1 MGSYKM
7 YKRDREKEIKT
18 VLNELEQLVL
28 EAEKETERV
37 EEEYSGD
44 VEEYWTQE
52 AYEAGLYKAYALCKK
67 VFED

>member
-1 MGSYKM
+1 M

-37 EEEYSGD
+37 EEEYGGD

-52 AYEAGLYKAYALCKK
+52 AYEAGLYKAYTLCKRI
-67 VFED
+67 FED